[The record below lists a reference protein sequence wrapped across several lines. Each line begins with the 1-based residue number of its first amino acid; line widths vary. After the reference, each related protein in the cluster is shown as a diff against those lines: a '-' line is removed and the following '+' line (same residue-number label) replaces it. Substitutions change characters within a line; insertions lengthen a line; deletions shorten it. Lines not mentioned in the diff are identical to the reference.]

1 MLIGEDGE
9 GKDRVTQGQ
18 ELGKSNGSLQWR
30 GLMESLS
37 EKEVEELDVTCSSP
51 KKFTRKKKVRSISQP
66 AVVFFEK
73 VKRKR
78 TLWLLRRSSE
88 TRGNVDEWN
97 QTIEEKTDGENT
109 HCVIGPWDLQST
121 HRERGGRW
129 REGEREREGAQAPV
143 KQLDLMYE
151 GQTLEQK
158 NKQHK
163 NYQTGF
169 CLE

>member
-109 HCVIGPWDLQST
+109 HCARVCDWAVGPPEHTQRT
-121 HRERGGRW
+121 GREVERR
-129 REGEREREGAQAPV
+129 REGEGGSIGPSE
-143 KQLDLMYE
+143 
-151 GQTLEQK
+151 T
-158 NKQHK
+158 
-163 NYQTGF
+163 TGSDV
-169 CLE
+169 